1 MSAPPVPLLS
11 RSLSLLESLRHSTA
25 RCAELEEQLTLD
37 IGKRR
42 YAAERKEVNA
52 NKESTVRLTREVQQA
67 DREWAERMEAAHQ
80 RGEARRTRLERAE
93 RTARR
98 ELPKRVEAKRGDW
111 LGALQRQ
118 KLKLEKE
125 VTGKLSNADA
135 QHMELVR
142 KLEEQKARVND
153 LTAKA
158 RRAVR
163 GSLGAFSKL
172 SQSADVAHLNGGS
185 ADVDARLLLAHESMD
200 SLRSHT
206 AAKLASAIPVW
217 ISAPVV
223 VVTALALIFGLHMN
237 AALWGGICGALL
249 LAVLGLHFAAAP
261 ALKQTAEETGR
272 HLAAA
277 RTLRS
282 SLASAAE
289 AAFAEATHA
298 AQERQQIEAA
308 AIKEQW
314 SKVGDVG
321 VQFLTEAK
329 EKLNSQVTRIAAK
342 LDIWL
347 EKQKAEC
354 EAGHSAAVA
363 ALQAADRAR
372 HERHAE
378 ICRLELA
385 ALDAEEAQRWAALQA
400 EWTSDSTA
408 QWQELSA
415 LSAAAERRSHR
426 WDKKFVETWK
436 PATEFDPLAEFAHL
450 DADLGEHA
458 GALPKDAARLPMPG
472 PAQFTVPLALTFPQE
487 GSLLFETSEP
497 SGAGPAG
504 SLNHLILRLL
514 ATTPPGRIAFT
525 VFDPASLGAG
535 FAGLMHLADYE
546 EAVINRRI
554 WTQRDHIEER
564 LVELSNHVEKVI
576 QMYLRNDYATIA
588 EYNAQAGSI
597 AEKYHFVVAAD
608 FPSGF
613 SDVAVKRLLSL
624 AMSGPRCGVFTLIHW
639 DQRLPQPDGFVAGE
653 LRKNSLRI
661 TRDEDG
667 KFVLAEGPKGP
678 GLDLRLDEPPDAALA
693 LDLVH
698 RIGKASVDSSRVQVP
713 FSQIAPPPG
722 ELWTWDTTNEIRVAV
737 GRTGATKHQMMAIGK
752 GTRQHALVAGKT
764 GSGKSTLFHVM
775 ITNLALWHSPDEI
788 EFYLI
793 DFKKG
798 VEFKCYATHRLPHAR
813 VVAIESDREF
823 ALSVLQRVDEE
834 LKRRGDLFRKLGV
847 QDVAGFRRES
857 PGTPLPR
864 SLLLIDEFQE
874 FFVEDDSI
882 AQTASLLFDRIVRQ
896 GRAFGIHVVLGSQT
910 LGGAY
915 SLARA
920 TLGQMVIR
928 IALQCNEADAYL
940 IMDDGNSAPR
950 LLSRPGEGIYNDAA
964 GAVEG
969 NSPFQVVWINEDERD
984 EYLERIRRLEQERGG
999 KYGAPLVFEGNAP
1012 ADVTENELFA
1022 AALRSTPQKAP
1033 PCGRLWLGAPNAIKG
1048 PTEASF
1054 YRQSGNHLL
1063 ICGQRD
1069 EVALTLLALGVRA
1082 LAAQYPA
1089 GTAKFYFLHS
1099 APPGTADAEF
1109 IEMVGRHIPHGWQ
1122 EVRTQEVPRVIDELS
1137 AELKVRSSGEIQAD
1151 TAPAIYVFIHQ
1162 MHRFKKLRQED
1173 DFRFGSSDNGPAD
1186 TGAQFNEIITEGSA
1200 LGIHLIPTVDT
1211 FNNVGRS
1218 LSRKALSEFE
1228 MRVVFQMSAND
1239 SSSLID
1245 TPQASTLGL
1254 HRAIFYNEQ
1263 SGVLE
1268 TFRPCAA
1275 PAESW
1280 WGA

>member
-1 MSAPPVPLLS
+1 MSAQTSPLIS
-11 RSLSLLESLRHSTA
+11 RSLELLENLRQATA
-25 RCAELEEQLTLD
+25 RCAAQEEQLTLD

-52 NKESTVRLTREVQQA
+52 NKDSAARLTKEIAQA
-67 DREWAERMEAAHQ
+67 DRDWAERMDAAIK
-80 RGEARRTRLERAE
+80 RGEARRARLERAE
-93 RTARR
+93 RSARR
-98 ELPKRVEAKRGDW
+98 ELPKRVEARRGDW

-118 KLKLEKE
+118 KLKLERE
-125 VTGKLSNADA
+125 VTGQLTSAEA
-135 QHMELVR
+135 QRMDLMR
-142 KLEEQKARVND
+142 KLEEQKTRVND

-172 SQSADVAHLNGGS
+172 SQSADAAHLTGGT
-185 ADVDARLLLAHESMD
+185 ADVDAKLLLAHESLE
-200 SLRSHT
+200 SLRSNGL
-206 AAKLASAIPVW
+206 AKLASTLPVW
-217 ISAPVV
+217 ITAPVIAV
-223 VVTALALIFGLHMN
+223 AAAVLIFGLN
-237 AALWGGICGALL
+237 LSAGVAGGVCGALL

-261 ALKQTAEETGR
+261 ALKQTADETGK

-277 RTLRS
+277 RALRS
-282 SLASAAE
+282 SLAGAAE
-289 AAFAEATHA
+289 ATHAEATHA

-314 SKVGDVG
+314 AKVGDVG
-321 VQFLTEAK
+321 VQFQTQAK
-329 EKLNSQVTRIAAK
+329 AKLETQVKRIAEKLETWMEQ
-342 LDIWL
+342 
-347 EKQKAEC
+347 QKSVC
-354 EAGHSAAVA
+354 ESGHSAAVA
-363 ALQAADRAR
+363 ALQTADRVR
-372 HERHAE
+372 QEKHAE
-378 ICRLELA
+378 MHRQERA
-385 ALDAEEAQRWAALQA
+385 ALDAEEAQRWSALQDEWRRESA
-400 EWTSDSTA
+400 EL
-408 QWQELSA
+408 WQELSR
-415 LSAAAERRSHR
+415 LGVEAERHSHV
-426 WDKKFVETWK
+426 WDARYVENWK
-436 PATEFDPLAEFAHL
+436 PATDFDPLAEFAHL
-450 DADLGEHA
+450 DTDLAKHA
-458 GALPKDAARLPMPG
+458 GAVPKDTARLPLPC

-487 GSLLFETSEP
+487 GSLLLETNESACA
-497 SGAGPAG
+497 GAAG
-504 SLNHLILRLL
+504 TLNHLILRLL

-525 VFDPASLGAG
+525 VFDPSGLGAS

-564 LVELSNHVEKVI
+564 LIELGNHVEKVI

-624 AMSGPRCGVFTLIHW
+624 AMSGPRCGVYTFIHW

-653 LRKNSLRI
+653 LRKNSVRL
-661 TRDEDG
+661 TREDG
-667 KFVLAEGPKGP
+667 KFVFAEGPKGE
-678 GLDLRLDEPPDAALA
+678 GLNLRLDAPPDAALG
-693 LDLVH
+693 LELVH

-713 FSQIAPPPG
+713 FSQIAPAPG
-722 ELWTWDTTNEIRVAV
+722 EMWSWETTNELRVAV
-737 GRTGATKHQMMAIGK
+737 GRTGATKQQMLAIGK

-775 ITNLALWHSPDEI
+775 ITNLALWHSPDEV

-834 LKRRGDLFRKLGV
+834 LKRRGDMFRKLGV

-940 IMDDGNSAPR
+940 IMDDGNAAPR

-969 NSPFQVVWINEDERD
+969 NSPFQVVWITDHERD
-984 EYLERIRRLEQERGG
+984 ACLESITKMKAERGG
-999 KYGAPLVFEGNAP
+999 KFNTPIVFEGNAP
-1012 ADVTENELFA
+1012 ADVTENDLLTH
-1022 AALRSTPQKAP
+1022 ALQSPPPKAP
-1033 PCGRLWLGAPNAIKG
+1033 PCGRMWLGAPNAIKG
-1048 PTEASF
+1048 PTEAAF

-1069 EVALTLLALGVRA
+1069 EVALTMLALGARA

-1089 GTAKFYFLHS
+1089 GTAKFYFIHS
-1099 APPGTADAEF
+1099 APPGTPDAEF
-1109 IEMVGRHIPHGWQ
+1109 IEALGRRMPHGFI
-1122 EVRTQEVPRVIDELS
+1122 EVRTQDVPRVIDEL
-1137 AELKVRSSGEIQAD
+1137 AQELKARSSGELNAD
-1151 TAPAIYVFIHQ
+1151 AAPVIYVFIHQ
-1162 MHRFKKLRQED
+1162 LHRFKKLRQED
-1173 DFRFGSSDNGPAD
+1173 DFRFGGSDDGPAD

-1200 LGIHLIPTVDT
+1200 LGLHLIPTVDT

-1218 LSRKALSEFE
+1218 MSRKALSEFE

-1245 TPQASTLGL
+1245 TPNASTLGL

-1268 TFRPCAA
+1268 TFRPYAA
-1275 PAESW
+1275 PGDSW
-1280 WGA
+1280 WDA